1 MDILE
6 KVKSIV
12 ASQLRMEISDIA
24 DDASIIEDLG
34 ADSLDIV
41 DIIMAFESEF
51 GSAIPE
57 EDIAS
62 LRTISDMA
70 DYISERV

>member
-1 MDILE
+1 MEILE

-12 ASQLRMEISDIA
+12 ANQLRLEVSDIA
-24 DDASIIEDLG
+24 DDASVIEDLG
-34 ADSLDIV
+34 ADSLDVV

-51 GSAIPE
+51 GSTIPE

-62 LRTISDMA
+62 LRTINDMA

>member
-12 ASQLRMEISDIA
+12 ANQLRMDISDIA

-34 ADSLDIV
+34 ADSLDVV

-51 GSAIPE
+51 DSAIPE

-70 DYISERV
+70 DYISERI